1 MAEWLMRGTVNTF
14 FSGSNPLDAFYCVF
28 NIALTLRAPFGL
40 PPLPPASE
48 AGRCLAKLGLPA
60 KQAGRLLRPAKQA
73 SGGKARAEP
82 YPFLRLA
89 WVRVGWE
96 GREGAHPTLP
106 PRVASGGAASK
117 AGE

>member
-48 AGRCLAKLGLPA
+48 AGRWGKPYNPSIPSLGPSFAAPGRKKQPTHPA
-60 KQAGRLLRPAKQA
+60 SFAR
-73 SGGKARAEP
+73 RAEH
-82 YPFLRLA
+82 A
-89 WVRVGWE
+89 
-96 GREGAHPTLP
+96 
-106 PRVASGGAASK
+106 
-117 AGE
+117 

>member
-60 KQAGRLLRPAKQA
+60 KQAGRLLRHHKGGCFSLAKLGGLLLAQA
-73 SGGKARAEP
+73 RGGGKGVKKI
-82 YPFLRLA
+82 FL
-89 WVRVGWE
+89 G
-96 GREGAHPTLP
+96 
-106 PRVASGGAASK
+106 S
-117 AGE
+117 